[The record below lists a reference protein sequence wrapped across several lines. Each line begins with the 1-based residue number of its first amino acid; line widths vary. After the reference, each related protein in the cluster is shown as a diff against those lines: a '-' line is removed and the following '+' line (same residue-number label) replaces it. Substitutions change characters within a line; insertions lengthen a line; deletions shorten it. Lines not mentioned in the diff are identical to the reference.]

1 MPWRD
6 LVLFNP
12 CSSSFWLLIPS
23 GTTEEFKGAGGHSLK
38 LHCTMCCTQHNVLS
52 QILSQLSIH
61 PKVSF
66 CINLSSGLLFLCNS
80 SQSLGRGLRRG
91 LRAGPASEEEAASQ
105 SDHLHSRAAGGAG
118 EGLRTHTLPRY
129 LHTGGAGSEGQTH
142 RGSSSG

>member
-61 PKVSF
+61 PKISF
-66 CINLSSGLLFLCNS
+66 RISLTSLNVEVAACCFFCNS

-142 RGSSSG
+142 